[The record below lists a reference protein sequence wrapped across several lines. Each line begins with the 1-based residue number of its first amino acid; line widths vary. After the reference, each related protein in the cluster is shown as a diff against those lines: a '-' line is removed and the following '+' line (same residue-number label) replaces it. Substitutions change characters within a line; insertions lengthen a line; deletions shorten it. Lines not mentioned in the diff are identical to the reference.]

1 MAGRASG
8 GGKKGGRA
16 RFVYGPVPSRRLG
29 YSLGVDIL
37 PYKTCTLDCVYC
49 QLGSAG
55 RTVGRR
61 RAYFSVPAVLA
72 QVREALASGRRIDVI
87 TFSGSG
93 EPTLNKNLG
102 ALIRGIKKMTRVPVA
117 VLTNGTLLSRKD
129 VRRDLRAADLVIP
142 SLDAASEPLF
152 RAVNRP
158 HPSLRAARVVRGLAE
173 FRKEFQGPIWLEV
186 MMVKGVNDG
195 PAAIRDLKKAIG
207 LVRPDRVQLNT
218 VVRPPAEASARPL
231 TLRELGRIRKAL
243 GGRAEI
249 VAAFAR
255 KRQARKPGS
264 LENAIAAMVR
274 RRPVTAEDLA
284 ASLGRHRDEVLKA
297 AGHLLESGEIKP
309 VRHGRKIFYE
319 PA

>member
-102 ALIRGIKKMTRVPVA
+102 ALIRGIKKMTRVPVSRERTSGAISGPPTSSSPPWTPPPSPCSVPSTGLIPRSGRPGSSA
-117 VLTNGTLLSRKD
+117 VS
-129 VRRDLRAADLVIP
+129 P
-142 SLDAASEPLF
+142 S
-152 RAVNRP
+152 
-158 HPSLRAARVVRGLAE
+158 
-173 FRKEFQGPIWLEV
+173 
-186 MMVKGVNDG
+186 
-195 PAAIRDLKKAIG
+195 
-207 LVRPDRVQLNT
+207 
-218 VVRPPAEASARPL
+218 SARSSKARSG
-231 TLRELGRIRKAL
+231 LR
-243 GGRAEI
+243 
-249 VAAFAR
+249 
-255 KRQARKPGS
+255 S
-264 LENAIAAMVR
+264 
-274 RRPVTAEDLA
+274 
-284 ASLGRHRDEVLKA
+284 
-297 AGHLLESGEIKP
+297 
-309 VRHGRKIFYE
+309 
-319 PA
+319 